1 MKQYIIDCYR
11 VDEAYDRDSHTVAL
25 VSNLNL
31 AIALVD
37 KQKGYRNYYDHKQT
51 ITVFDSME
59 EIIANSK
66 ENLIKSAKSKLTPA
80 EREALGI

>member
-1 MKQYIIDCYR
+1 MKRYEIDCYK
-11 VDEAYDRDSHTVAL
+11 VTESYDRDYHVVAL

-37 KQKGYRNYYDHKQT
+37 KQKGYRSYSEHKQT
-51 ITVFDSME
+51 ITIFDSME

-66 ENLIKSAKSKLTPA
+66 ENLIKSAKAKLTPA

>member
-1 MKQYIIDCYR
+1 MKQYVIDCYR
-11 VDEAYDRDSHTVAL
+11 VDESYDRDSHTVAL
-25 VSNLNL
+25 VSHLNL

-37 KQKGYRNYYDHKQT
+37 QQQGYRSYSEHKQT
-51 ITVFDSME
+51 ITIFDSME

-66 ENLIKSAKSKLTPA
+66 ENLIKSARNKLTAA

>member
-1 MKQYIIDCYR
+1 MKRYEIDCFK
-11 VDEAYDRDSHTVAL
+11 VTESYDRDTSTVAL
-25 VSNLNL
+25 VSNIHL

-37 KQKGYRNYYDHKQT
+37 KQAGYRSHSPYKHIIT
-51 ITVFDSME
+51 IFDSME

-66 ENLIKSAKSKLTPA
+66 ENLIKSAKAKLTPA